1 MSWPWYDTTLENR
14 SEEYRER
21 ALERMKKFNETYTK
35 ASDVVDLVDE
45 MATHEGDPEKTLKI
59 LRDGLSIASDSTGTV
74 PLMSDYLTL
83 LSHGADAGIAG
94 LDHVKEGW
102 YKRYRQGRNAGM
114 PHEDAMRGVADT
126 WEEEYRLRYQL
137 EQLKKQAQ
145 ETEVPERSCDV
156 CPIIRPVD
164 KLYRCGICGNR
175 VCDYCISDCNQ
186 DGDDGNYCTE
196 CRTECTHDG
205 LQYCEDHLAPCA
217 ADGKQYCESYL
228 DVCVVGKDAW
238 CLNHLTDCS
247 DCGDPL
253 CEEHER
259 FCDACAKGFGDP
271 CLTTCEGCG
280 LPYCDDCFAPWIEEW
295 ELGA

>member
-1 MSWPWYDTTLENR
+1 MSWLWYDTTLENR

-21 ALERMKKFNETYTK
+21 ARERMEKFNETYTK

-45 MATHEGDPEKTLKI
+45 MATHEGDPEKTLEI
-59 LRDGLSIASDSTGTV
+59 LRDGLSIASDYTGAV

-83 LSHGADAGIAG
+83 LSHAADAAT
-94 LDHVKEGW
+94 
-102 YKRYRQGRNAGM
+102 
-114 PHEDAMRGVADT
+114 GVIEV
-126 WEEEYRLRYQL
+126 EEEALYRTYLTRREDGVDHEEAVPKDRLAERFRLRYRL
-137 EQLKKQAQ
+137 EDVKQQAR
-145 ETEVPERSCDV
+145 EMEVPDATCDL

-175 VCDYCISDCNQ
+175 VCYYCISDCNQ

-196 CRTECTHDG
+196 CRAECTHDG

-238 CLNHLTDCS
+238 CLNHLTECS
-247 DCGDPL
+247 NCGDPL
-253 CEEHER
+253 CEDHER